1 MQKNRNVGEIAY
13 TKTETIPF
21 ATLSDNLEHGPC
33 GIWAHMEPV
42 IKYMNTRHEF
52 KTLHFVSDGLTPH
65 YRSKFNLYLFTTQM
79 FKKGYLKGTCNF
91 LESSHGKGAADG
103 VGAVVKRTA
112 DKRVETN
119 GSDITCAEDLAH
131 ELKDLNVKVFIVKG
145 EEIDR
150 LAEKIPKDL
159 KSIHD
164 IMTVHQVIRLFVT
177 FKTYT
182 RLYLNIKPQQQ

>member
-1 MQKNRNVGEIAY
+1 
-13 TKTETIPF
+13 
-21 ATLSDNLEHGPC
+21 
-33 GIWAHMEPV
+33 MEPV

-52 KTLHFVSDGLTPH
+52 KTLHFVSDGPTPQ

-79 FKKGYLKGTCNF
+79 FETGYLKGTWNF

-164 IMTVHQVIRLFVT
+164 IMKVHQVLVNEPGKLRSRVVSCFCKYPDECDCYMNESGTTCFLTAEKHVSVVLFSV
-177 FKTYT
+177 
-182 RLYLNIKPQQQ
+182 IW